1 MSNDAKRT
9 STVGEIVNL
18 MSVDAQRMQD
28 VFGYLWMVWSC
39 PLQIII
45 AVYLLWGKLGAS
57 VLAGLGVM
65 LLLIPLNGVMA
76 TYQRKLQVADLYITQ
91 YSYCHLKKI
100 GAQKTASNLVV
111 SGALGAYTDVI
122 IQNKYRHR
130 FVSLHWSFCA
140 PQSSRT

>member
-111 SGALGAYTDVI
+111 SGALGAYTDVT
-122 IQNKYRHR
+122 IQNKYRQR
-130 FVSLHWSFCA
+130 FV
-140 PQSSRT
+140 